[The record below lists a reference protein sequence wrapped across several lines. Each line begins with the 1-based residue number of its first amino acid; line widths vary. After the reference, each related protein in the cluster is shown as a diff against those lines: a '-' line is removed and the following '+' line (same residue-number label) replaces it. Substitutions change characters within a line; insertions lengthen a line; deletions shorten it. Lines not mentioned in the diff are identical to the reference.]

1 MSRHVSEWLSA
12 YYDGE
17 LHGSRLREVE
27 AHLAECGLCQ
37 AELNSLGSLS
47 QILQEVPAPE
57 LSSPERFASQV
68 NLRLPQ
74 KRTAPP
80 ANRIFEV
87 GWWMV
92 PVGLLAA
99 WIFIS
104 TSSLVSSILSV
115 TNRLGVLSG
124 ISDWL
129 SFGPAGDIYL
139 SATLD
144 QSGLLSGNGVSWAE
158 TIETL
163 TRTSLPL
170 ISLQVSIALLY
181 LGWIAVWWVRHTRQE
196 HSQLLGG

>member
-17 LHGSRLREVE
+17 LRGSRLREVE
-27 AHLAECGLCQ
+27 THLAECSLCQ
-37 AELNSLGSLS
+37 ADLKSLESLS
-47 QILQEVPAPE
+47 QLLREAPVPE

-68 NLRLPQ
+68 NLRLPHQ
-74 KRTAPP
+74 RAVESGKR
-80 ANRIFEV
+80 ILEI

-99 WIFIS
+99 WIFIG
-104 TSSLVSSILSV
+104 TLSLVSSILSAA
-115 TNRLGVLSG
+115 NGLGVLGG

-129 SFGPAGDIYL
+129 AFGPASDIYL
-139 SATLD
+139 SATLAR
-144 QSGLLSGNGVSWAE
+144 SGLLSGSGLDWVES
-158 TIETL
+158 IETL

-181 LGWIAVWWVRHTRQE
+181 LGWIAVWWVRHTPQG
-196 HSQLLGG
+196 HGQLLDG